1 MHHHNPVWWKLW
13 HSTLLSTNHKTA
25 DRSKF
30 DAVISLV
37 ERSVESLNFHCTGD
51 SKMVFA
57 RPASLTR
64 TVLTLKIDRGWKL
77 SIYGKYENNATL
89 ERNLSQQGWQLQWR
103 LKQPITFSLQ
113 MNNFC
118 ISQAARKLL
127 QNKLLPSTVAIRK
140 YVCVWK
146 RSWLKRSIM

>member
-1 MHHHNPVWWKLW
+1 M
-13 HSTLLSTNHKTA
+13 
-25 DRSKF
+25 
-30 DAVISLV
+30 
-37 ERSVESLNFHCTGD
+37 
-51 SKMVFA
+51 
-57 RPASLTR
+57 
-64 TVLTLKIDRGWKL
+64 LTLKIDRGWKL

-140 YVCVWK
+140 YVCVCEK
-146 RSWLKRSIM
+146 DLDLKDL